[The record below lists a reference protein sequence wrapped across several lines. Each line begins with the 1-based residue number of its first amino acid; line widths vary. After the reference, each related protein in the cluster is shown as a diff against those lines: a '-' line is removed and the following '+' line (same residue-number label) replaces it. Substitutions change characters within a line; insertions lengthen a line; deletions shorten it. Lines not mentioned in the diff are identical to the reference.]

1 MNTGASKLLAALAVA
16 ALAVGLAADALAAA
30 NPQPKKQPQ
39 PKKKVVKFVKY
50 EAGLADAKG
59 KSKAVVLVFADKRYK
74 GPAVFEGD
82 ELFKALTD
90 SGAVPVRVSQPVL
103 KIPKKADDA
112 KKKKLQ
118 EQFNAEQKQYQELAA
133 KFGVNA
139 VPTVVFLSPEGER
152 MCSLV
157 RPNEAQVRGYLA
169 NLGKILEQFKAAKAA
184 AGGQKP
190 PEAPKPEEK
199 KADDAKK
206 GGAAK

>member
-1 MNTGASKLLAALAVA
+1 MNSGASRLLTALAVA

-30 NPQPKKQPQ
+30 NPQPKKKK
-39 PKKKVVKFVKY
+39 PKKKVVKFAKY

-59 KSKAVVLVFADKRYK
+59 KSKPVVLVFADKRYK
-74 GPAVFEGD
+74 GPAIFEGD
-82 ELFKALTD
+82 ALFKALTD
-90 SGAVPVRVSQPVL
+90 SGAVPVRLSQPVL
-103 KIPKKADDA
+103 RIPKKADDA
-112 KKKKLQ
+112 KRKKLQ
-118 EQFNAEQKQYQELAA
+118 EQFTADQKQYRELAA

-139 VPTVVFLSPEGER
+139 MPTVVFLSPEGER

-184 AGGQKP
+184 GGGGKP
-190 PEAPKPEEK
+190 AEAPKAEEK